1 LAIINPR
8 YQKNYGYLALG
19 GVTVGL
25 YVMATVVKNIGSPY
39 LLAGVLVAITALGLI
54 VFRYRVSRFF

>member
-1 LAIINPR
+1 
-8 YQKNYGYLALG
+8 
-19 GVTVGL
+19 
-25 YVMATVVKNIGSPY
+25 MATVVKNIGSPY